1 MKQIINVL
9 LTYIQI
15 QYHIICYLL
24 TLLVSKDFMPKDE
37 IPISKKYHHLQVDD
51 LPIIEVLEKLD
62 YQELIIAYE
71 QEHGKPLKP
80 VRRRNA
86 KYKVPESMTCPRCGA
101 PYIYLY
107 DNTGGRGQYLCKIC
121 KTNFNDKNRFSK
133 TVIFKCPHCSR
144 TLEQIKERKNFYIY
158 KCKNDD
164 CSFYLKNLR
173 SMSKEEKKHFKKYPH
188 KFKVRYIYREF
199 DFDFQPLSKESP
211 DLPKVDISGIHSSP
225 HTLGLILTYYVN
237 YGLSSRNV
245 AAIMEDVHNV
255 NISHQT
261 VINYADSVG
270 YLVKPYLD
278 NYPYELSD
286 SFCSDETYIKVY
298 GKWQYI
304 FFFFDAVKKI
314 ILSYH
319 VSPNRDTPSAIK
331 AINDVLTKMDTIPDN
346 LNFVVDGNPIYLL
359 AKHYFYQQGI
369 NFDITQ
375 VIGLTNDDP
384 VSKKNRPL
392 KQIIERL
399 NRTFKK
405 SYRSRCGFK
414 SSKGSVSYVNL
425 FAAYFNFLRP
435 HSALEKKVPVTVPQL
450 INLPN
455 MPARWGKLIELAQE
469 HILYEQ
475 QHSA

>member
-164 CSFYLKNLR
+164 
-173 SMSKEEKKHFKKYPH
+173 
-188 KFKVRYIYREF
+188 
-199 DFDFQPLSKESP
+199 
-211 DLPKVDISGIHSSP
+211 
-225 HTLGLILTYYVN
+225 
-237 YGLSSRNV
+237 
-245 AAIMEDVHNV
+245 
-255 NISHQT
+255 
-261 VINYADSVG
+261 
-270 YLVKPYLD
+270 
-278 NYPYELSD
+278 
-286 SFCSDETYIKVY
+286 
-298 GKWQYI
+298 
-304 FFFFDAVKKI
+304 
-314 ILSYH
+314 
-319 VSPNRDTPSAIK
+319 
-331 AINDVLTKMDTIPDN
+331 
-346 LNFVVDGNPIYLL
+346 
-359 AKHYFYQQGI
+359 
-369 NFDITQ
+369 
-375 VIGLTNDDP
+375 
-384 VSKKNRPL
+384 
-392 KQIIERL
+392 
-399 NRTFKK
+399 
-405 SYRSRCGFK
+405 
-414 SSKGSVSYVNL
+414 
-425 FAAYFNFLRP
+425 
-435 HSALEKKVPVTVPQL
+435 
-450 INLPN
+450 
-455 MPARWGKLIELAQE
+455 
-469 HILYEQ
+469 
-475 QHSA
+475 

>member
-1 MKQIINVL
+1 MIF
-9 LTYIQI
+9 
-15 QYHIICYLL
+15 L
-24 TLLVSKDFMPKDE
+24 TLF
-37 IPISKKYHHLQVDD
+37 
-51 LPIIEVLEKLD
+51 
-62 YQELIIAYE
+62 
-71 QEHGKPLKP
+71 
-80 VRRRNA
+80 
-86 KYKVPESMTCPRCGA
+86 CG
-101 PYIYLY
+101 
-107 DNTGGRGQYLCKIC
+107 
-121 KTNFNDKNRFSK
+121 
-133 TVIFKCPHCSR
+133 
-144 TLEQIKERKNFYIY
+144 
-158 KCKNDD
+158 
-164 CSFYLKNLR
+164 
-173 SMSKEEKKHFKKYPH
+173 
-188 KFKVRYIYREF
+188 
-199 DFDFQPLSKESP
+199 
-211 DLPKVDISGIHSSP
+211 
-225 HTLGLILTYYVN
+225 
-237 YGLSSRNV
+237 
-245 AAIMEDVHNV
+245 
-255 NISHQT
+255 
-261 VINYADSVG
+261 
-270 YLVKPYLD
+270 
-278 NYPYELSD
+278 
-286 SFCSDETYIKVY
+286 DETYIKVH

-319 VSPNRDTPSAIK
+319 VSPNRDTPAAIK

-369 NFDITQ
+369 DFDITQ

-384 VSKKNRPL
+384 VSEANRPL

-475 QHSA
+475 KHSA

>member
-1 MKQIINVL
+1 MIILVVAANISVRFVRLILMIRIAFLKL
-9 LTYIQI
+9 LF
-15 QYHIICYLL
+15 LNA
-24 TLLVSKDFMPKDE
+24 
-37 IPISKKYHHLQVDD
+37 
-51 LPIIEVLEKLD
+51 
-62 YQELIIAYE
+62 LIA
-71 QEHGKPLKP
+71 
-80 VRRRNA
+80 
-86 KYKVPESMTCPRCGA
+86 
-101 PYIYLY
+101 
-107 DNTGGRGQYLCKIC
+107 
-121 KTNFNDKNRFSK
+121 
-133 TVIFKCPHCSR
+133 SR
-144 TLEQIKERKNFYIY
+144 TLEQIKERKDFYIY

-173 SMSKEEKKHFKKYPH
+173 SMSKEEKKHFMKYPH
-188 KFKVRYIYREF
+188 VFKVRYIYREI

-245 AAIMEDVHNV
+245 AAIMKDVHIV

-261 VINYADSVG
+261 VINYAYSVG

-286 SFCSDETYIKVY
+286 SFCGDETYIKVY

-359 AKHYFYQQGI
+359 AKHFYYQQGI
-369 NFDITQ
+369 DFDITQ

-384 VSKKNRPL
+384 ISKEYRPL
-392 KQIIERL
+392 KQIIERP

-414 SSKGSVSYVNL
+414 SSQGSVSYVNL

-435 HSALEKKVPVTVPQL
+435 HSALEKKGPVTVPQL

-455 MPARWGKLIELAQE
+455 IPARWTKLFLLHHFFIDFLTLPKNL
-469 HILYEQ
+469 IDIF
-475 QHSA
+475 